1 MPLKDPVKRR
11 EYLRTYMRHWYQEN
25 KAKHI
30 ALVRSREKK
39 IKAWLREHKEFLG
52 CELCGETHPAC
63 LEFHHVNPDE
73 KRFSISRV
81 NVHLSVRVL
90 RREIAKCRLLC
101 ANCHRK
107 EHWKARHHE
116 TTGSNAPNKKRITLR
131 SLIQHNPFFRT
142 E

>member
-1 MPLKDPVKRR
+1 MRR
-11 EYLRTYMRHWYQEN
+11 WYQAN
-25 KAKHI
+25 KEKHI

-39 IKAWLREHKEFLG
+39 IKAWLREYKEFLG

-63 LEFHHVNPDE
+63 LEFHHVNPHE
-73 KRFSISRV
+73 KKFSVSRV
-81 NVHLSVRVL
+81 NVYLSVRLL

-107 EHWKARHHE
+107 EHWDERHPK
-116 TTGSNAPNKKRITLR
+116 TTDSNATNKKRIMLR